1 MKKYRN
7 LKQKIIFYVMSVS
20 ITAALI
26 IILVMSFGS
35 IRSTNT
41 VLLDNTQITARIAA
55 QNVSSNLHLLTERMY
70 NFSKES
76 IFLDSRISAKDKQA
90 RFEEIKQQI
99 EFVWLSAYDT
109 KGQKLYG
116 DDTAPDSIADME
128 YFSKMTQSG
137 NLVIGEPYYKNQ
149 ILQLCVGVP
158 LADKNG
164 VTAYLVGSY
173 KYDILNDV
181 LSQLVLGS
189 SGSAYIINDTGM
201 IIGDRQMSNVG
212 KNKNL
217 SDLYPVF
224 AEPEYINKITAFQTG
239 STVIKLGSQKQYIGY
254 SPIAGTN
261 WTLLIHAP
269 RHEFMGTTY
278 WSIGLS
284 IVLSLILLL
293 TAAAIMVPI
302 SHKISHPLSEAAR
315 RLKAL
320 SDGDLTQ
327 EVLLSDT
334 KDETSILTEAL
345 SRTIISLKAYIEDIE
360 TCLSTLAKGDY
371 TIRIPDHFHGDF
383 SSIRNSLANIT
394 NALNHTM
401 LRMNQSSKEVSDCA
415 KQLLDGSK
423 EQSILLA
430 DMKDNMSAIT
440 SSIEHNKENVLQ
452 IENFAKMATEKTSLG
467 SNYMQ
472 SMLDAMSQIHTTV
485 NEISKV
491 SLMIED
497 IARQTNLL
505 SLNASVE
512 AARAGTAGDGFAVVA
527 SEINQ
532 LSTQT
537 ADALQETSA
546 LISRSSETIQAG
558 LTTAN
563 QTANTFQEIANLT
576 QQYWDIS
583 SRLSDT
589 VSQQTDAVEHA
600 NNHLL
605 MLQEI
610 AGKNDQMAAES
621 LSQAELLRDY
631 VLQVRIKEF

>member
-1 MKKYRN
+1 
-7 LKQKIIFYVMSVS
+7 
-20 ITAALI
+20 
-26 IILVMSFGS
+26 
-35 IRSTNT
+35 
-41 VLLDNTQITARIAA
+41 
-55 QNVSSNLHLLTERMY
+55 
-70 NFSKES
+70 
-76 IFLDSRISAKDKQA
+76 
-90 RFEEIKQQI
+90 
-99 EFVWLSAYDT
+99 
-109 KGQKLYG
+109 
-116 DDTAPDSIADME
+116 
-128 YFSKMTQSG
+128 
-137 NLVIGEPYYKNQ
+137 
-149 ILQLCVGVP
+149 
-158 LADKNG
+158 
-164 VTAYLVGSY
+164 
-173 KYDILNDV
+173 
-181 LSQLVLGS
+181 
-189 SGSAYIINDTGM
+189 
-201 IIGDRQMSNVG
+201 
-212 KNKNL
+212 
-217 SDLYPVF
+217 
-224 AEPEYINKITAFQTG
+224 
-239 STVIKLGSQKQYIGY
+239 
-254 SPIAGTN
+254 
-261 WTLLIHAP
+261 
-269 RHEFMGTTY
+269 
-278 WSIGLS
+278 
-284 IVLSLILLL
+284 
-293 TAAAIMVPI
+293 
-302 SHKISHPLSEAAR
+302 
-315 RLKAL
+315 
-320 SDGDLTQ
+320 
-327 EVLLSDT
+327 
-334 KDETSILTEAL
+334 
-345 SRTIISLKAYIEDIE
+345 
-360 TCLSTLAKGDY
+360 
-371 TIRIPDHFHGDF
+371 
-383 SSIRNSLANIT
+383 
-394 NALNHTM
+394 
-401 LRMNQSSKEVSDCA
+401 
-415 KQLLDGSK
+415 
-423 EQSILLA
+423 
-430 DMKDNMSAIT
+430 MSAIT

-497 IARQTNLL
+497 IARQTHLL